1 MQISD
6 QVASQSEALLNGA
19 VTGSASSERECF
31 TLSFQKDWGSE
42 MISDILK
49 YVQKCFFK
57 FEKSIHCVTVLD
69 CYYRE
74 NIFYKFILLLMSSL

>member
-42 MISDILK
+42 MISDILR
-49 YVQKCFFK
+49 YVEMFFQ
-57 FEKSIHCVTVLD
+57 V
-69 CYYRE
+69 
-74 NIFYKFILLLMSSL
+74 

>member
-42 MISDILK
+42 MISDILR
-49 YVQKCFFK
+49 YVQTFLQ
-57 FEKSIHCVTVLD
+57 FEKSIHCVTVLV
-69 CYYRE
+69 
-74 NIFYKFILLLMSSL
+74 L

>member
-42 MISDILK
+42 MISDILR
-49 YVQKCFFK
+49 YVF
-57 FEKSIHCVTVLD
+57 
-69 CYYRE
+69 
-74 NIFYKFILLLMSSL
+74 SSLRNLYSNSLCHCTSCNYRKNTFY